1 MYHSLHDTIYW
12 MENFVDKEYKI
23 HLTVAKVGLQY
34 LLQLADLPIL
44 PISTTKYGE
53 GLRRAVK
60 AIVEKFNNTKVK
72 GNETG
77 RLGIIYLVRVQYFP
91 KNWHFVPSRNTCKI
105 FCVLTK
111 WIAST
116 LKFVSVI
123 FIKFLFFHQIIGL
136 QKLWKMFFISS
147 KKLFSFS
154 RYSHFCNFFPS
165 FPHFPD
171 SKWQMGVE

>member
-60 AIVEKFNNTKVK
+60 AIVDKFNNTRVK

-77 RLGIIYLVRVQYFP
+77 KIGIIYLVHAQNLP
-91 KNWHFVPSRNTCKI
+91 KNWYC
-105 FCVLTK
+105 L
-111 WIAST
+111 
-116 LKFVSVI
+116 
-123 FIKFLFFHQIIGL
+123 
-136 QKLWKMFFISS
+136 
-147 KKLFSFS
+147 
-154 RYSHFCNFFPS
+154 
-165 FPHFPD
+165 
-171 SKWQMGVE
+171 

>member
-60 AIVEKFNNTKVK
+60 AIVDKFNNTKVK

-77 RLGIIYLVRVQYFP
+77 RLGTIYLVHAQNFP
-91 KNWHFVPSRNTCKI
+91 KNWH
-105 FCVLTK
+105 
-111 WIAST
+111 
-116 LKFVSVI
+116 
-123 FIKFLFFHQIIGL
+123 H
-136 QKLWKMFFISS
+136 
-147 KKLFSFS
+147 FS
-154 RYSHFCNFFPS
+154 P
-165 FPHFPD
+165 P
-171 SKWQMGVE
+171 G